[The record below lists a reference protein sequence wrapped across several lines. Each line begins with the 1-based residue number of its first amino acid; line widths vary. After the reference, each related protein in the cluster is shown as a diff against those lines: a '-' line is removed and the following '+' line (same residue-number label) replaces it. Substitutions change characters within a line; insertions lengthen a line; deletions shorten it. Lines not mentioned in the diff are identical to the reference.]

1 MTILP
6 PLDWAL
12 AERLGRRFARSGPI
26 TQEGLGGGG
35 PTTAEIR
42 DAVASLHTAAER
54 AIGLVAEASG
64 LAVDARPPVYAVDRA
79 GWAQANA
86 QIGRRLFDRVE
97 PVNPPGLHAKVLGRA
112 NAVIAAGATR
122 LFGSKVLGQ
131 YDPFHPGGRL
141 LLVVPNL
148 LAAERALGVPP
159 EDFRLWACL
168 HEQAHAVQ
176 FSAAAWLL
184 DHLVALVRRVAADT
198 GAQWLGKLAT
208 RADSDA
214 SQALESVMATMSLI
228 EGHADIMMD
237 LAGREVLGSW
247 GQLRAISDSSQQRSR
262 SGWLARL
269 GVLSKAE
276 QYATG
281 SAFCRAVLA
290 EGGTAALNRA
300 FSGAWALPS
309 PAEIADPESWLE
321 RVHG

>member
-12 AERLGRRFARSGPI
+12 AERLGRSFARSGPI
-26 TQEGLGGGG
+26 AGDGPGLVGLSVG
-35 PTTAEIR
+35 EVR
-42 DAVASLHTAAER
+42 DAVASLHAAAER

-64 LAVDARPPVYAVDRA
+64 LGVDARPPVYAVDRA

-86 QIGRRLFDRVE
+86 QIGRRLFAAIGH
-97 PVNPPGLHAKVLGRA
+97 PPPHGLGAKVLGRV
-112 NAVIAAGATR
+112 NAVAAAGATR
-122 LFGSKVLGQ
+122 WFGSKVLGQ

-159 EDFRLWACL
+159 GDFRLWACL
-168 HEQAHAVQ
+168 HEQTHAVQ
-176 FSAAAWLL
+176 FGAAPWLP
-184 DHLVALVRRVAADT
+184 DHLATLVSRVAADS
-198 GAQWLGKLAT
+198 GVQWLGKLAP
-208 RADSDA
+208 RPDADA
-214 SQALESVMATMSLI
+214 VRALEETMAAMSLL
-228 EGHADIMMD
+228 EGHADVMMD
-237 LAGREVLGSW
+237 LSGEGVIGSW
-247 GQLRAISDSSQQRSR
+247 AQLRAAADASHQRSR

-281 SAFCRAVLA
+281 AGFCRAVLA